1 MAVLGPSVAG
11 LLAYFVGNQA
21 AGDATFL
28 PRLSKKMNLQIG
40 FFRIPAFFGLSY
52 WVRSNSVR

>member
-11 LLAYFVGNQA
+11 LLAYFLGNQA

-28 PRLSKKMNLQIG
+28 PVTFSSLIFENGVYYYHKELMKIEKME
-40 FFRIPAFFGLSY
+40 SECC
-52 WVRSNSVR
+52 

>member
-11 LLAYFVGNQA
+11 LIAYLLGNQA

-28 PRLSKKMNLQIG
+28 PEIFN
-40 FFRIPAFFGLSY
+40 
-52 WVRSNSVR
+52 